1 MMTWTSVVII
11 GVMRSGGNLSLK
23 TMSIE
28 FADKF
33 DVVCERKKWKKT
45 GFWPE

>member
-1 MMTWTSVVII
+1 MII
-11 GVMRSGGNLSLK
+11 GVMRSDGNLSLK

-33 DVVCERKKWKKT
+33 VVACEIKKWKKT